1 MSFFTEDDFKR
12 IEKSILEAE
21 SKTDAEIV
29 AVFARRSDNYYYI
42 PTLVAAV
49 VALVTP
55 SFLMLTSYWLEMGD
69 LLLIQAGLFLCLG
82 LLLRLKPFMS
92 LIIPKFTKARRCN
105 LMARYQFL
113 ENNLHTTKDN
123 LGVLIFVSELER
135 QVRILVDH
143 GVAEKFDNKV
153 WEKDIDNFIQK
164 IRCGH
169 SCDGFID
176 CITNVGKQLATQIP
190 STYKKNELCNKLVVI

>member
-1 MSFFTEDDFKR
+1 MSIPVFHLEKIAMAPSTREAITQALAVVEGALAVAVVEELVMSFFTEDDFKR

-55 SFLMLTSYWLEMGD
+55 SFLMLTPYWLEMGD

-123 LGVLIFVSELER
+123 LGVLIFR
-135 QVRILVDH
+135 VRVRASGENI
-143 GVAEKFDNKV
+143 GGS
-153 WEKDIDNFIQK
+153 
-164 IRCGH
+164 RCCGE
-169 SCDGFID
+169 I
-176 CITNVGKQLATQIP
+176 
-190 STYKKNELCNKLVVI
+190 